1 MLLPEAH
8 LVIRG
13 ACYQLQ
19 RARGPCRGGKAQGRG
34 VCSDSIPACTW
45 CIIRTGGLVIT
56 ACQKLLPFAVHKAR
70 RLWLL
75 RLRLLLTR

>member
-1 MLLPEAH
+1 
-8 LVIRG
+8 
-13 ACYQLQ
+13 
-19 RARGPCRGGKAQGRG
+19 
-34 VCSDSIPACTW
+34 
-45 CIIRTGGLVIT
+45 LVIT